1 MELPSNLP
9 VPGDQLSRAYRE
21 AALLL
26 CPGAALVDLVLAVGR
41 AMGLHQEQLR
51 RLEFGGLL
59 HDVGKAGIPREIL
72 DKPGALEP
80 HERAVIEQH
89 TTVGEAMLERAG
101 GLLADVG
108 RVVRSTHERYDGLGY
123 PDGLAGDAIPIE
135 SRIIACC
142 DALGAMTTTR
152 PHREALTVEEALKRL
167 RRNSGSQFDP
177 DVVDALLVVT
187 AVEPRGSAN
196 GVAA

>member
-1 MELPSNLP
+1 VDTSATPHSPE
-9 VPGDQLSRAYRE
+9 DELSRAYRE

-26 CPGAALVDLVLAVGR
+26 CPAAPLVDLVTAVGH
-41 AMGLHQEQLR
+41 AMGLQADQLR

-89 TTVGEAMLERAG
+89 TTVGQALLEKMG
-101 GLLADVG
+101 GLLGEVG
-108 RVVRSTHERYDGLGY
+108 QVVRSSHERYDGLGY
-123 PDGLAGDAIPIE
+123 PDGLVGDAIPIE
-135 SRIIACC
+135 SRIIGCC
-142 DALGAMTTTR
+142 DALSAMTTNR
-152 PHREALTVEEALKRL
+152 PHREALTVDEALKRL
-167 RRNSGSQFDP
+167 RRNSGTQFDP

-187 AVEPRGSAN
+187 AAGSARPAN
-196 GVAA
+196 GIAA